1 MISKEAIEGLL
12 YITNNRELTTKCL
25 RASHI
30 LNDSD
35 RNWTPV
41 QHSEFYWLPSFLYCT
56 YLIIIDKQVHVYLI
70 GDRVKG
76 QTYNIL
82 NVEGNF
88 CEHLALS
95 KGEFVKFLKQRSK
108 ETDKL
113 YLPEQFGQR
122 IIYLKPD
129 YVNNICQP
137 YIFNRQT
144 FNSNMFRKSMW
155 TLGADIYDVTQ
166 KEFESRAED
175 ILREV
180 LKEIE

>member
-1 MISKEAIEGLL
+1 MITKEVIEGLL
-12 YITNNRELTTKCL
+12 YLTNNRDLTTQCL
-25 RASHI
+25 RASHV
-30 LNDSD
+30 LNNVD
-35 RNWTPV
+35 RDWGPV
-41 QHSEFYWLPSFLYCT
+41 QHSEFYWLPSLLYCT

-82 NVEGNF
+82 NIEGHF

-95 KGEFVKFLKQRSK
+95 KGEFVKHLKQQSK
-108 ETDKL
+108 DTDKL

-129 YVNNICQP
+129 YVNNLCNS

-144 FNSNMFRKSMW
+144 FNNNMFRKSTW
-155 TLGADIYDVTQ
+155 TLGTDIYSVDQ
-166 KEFESRAED
+166 KEFETKAED
-175 ILREV
+175 ILREI